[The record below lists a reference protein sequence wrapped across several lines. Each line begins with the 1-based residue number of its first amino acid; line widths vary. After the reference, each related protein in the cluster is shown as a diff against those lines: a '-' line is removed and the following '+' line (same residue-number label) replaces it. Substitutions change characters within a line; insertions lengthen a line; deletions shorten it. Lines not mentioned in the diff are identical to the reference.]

1 MSYERA
7 LSDYSR
13 QKITKNNRVYL
24 PSAVRSSGFKPGRE
38 VEISLDRDKK
48 EIKLTLLDQ

>member
-13 QKITKNNRVYL
+13 QKITTNNRVYL
-24 PSAVRSSGFKPGRE
+24 PSAVRSAGFKAGEE
-38 VEISLDRDKK
+38 VEISLDRENKTV
-48 EIKLTLLDQ
+48 KLELLEQ